1 MEDVIYRYFFPF
13 VLFSFSFFIIRRKKF
28 DSEER
33 NSEVD
38 SFLFLFWL
46 FDSKQL
52 EVLSKIIQI

>member
-13 VLFSFSFFIIRRKKF
+13 VLFSFFFF
-28 DSEER
+28 LLEER
-33 NSEVD
+33 SSIQKKDSEVD